1 MKVDRFRLLPRS
13 FRPLY
18 EGRGPF
24 PGDEDVVWAPF
35 GRRVAESRIALLT
48 SAGLYLKATQDSF
61 DLRREQTEPEWGDL
75 DVSSPARWRSEW
87 NDTSRLAVAKC
98 RWP

>member
-1 MKVDRFRLLPRS
+1 MKVDSFRFLPRS

-24 PGDEDVVWAPF
+24 PGDEDAVWAPI
-35 GRRVAESRIALLT
+35 GKRLAESRIALLT

-61 DLRREQTEPEWGDL
+61 DLGRDQTEPEWGDL
-75 DVSSPARWRSEW
+75 DVSSPARSDW
-87 NDTSRLAVAKC
+87 NDTRRLAVANG